1 MAKLM
6 IICLVCITVAASLM
20 TSCTAARGLPPSWR
34 SGEKPLSTERT
45 TSRSKPLSPT
55 MADSNEGAID
65 DDWEQLYEE
74 EIMGP
79 CMEDAKGSEYKR
91 PCHRMLVDY
100 PPPGHNKNPK
110 GP

>member
-1 MAKLM
+1 
-6 IICLVCITVAASLM
+6 
-20 TSCTAARGLPPSWR
+20 
-34 SGEKPLSTERT
+34 
-45 TSRSKPLSPT
+45 

-110 GP
+110 GPWYSSSSSAKNEGTERATHTTKLGSSLREYSYWIVVANDLEILGQFC